1 MVPRPR
7 DEMKRILRSD
17 WLPALVPQE
26 NFSFWPCKTS
36 FIDQAR
42 SVFFGFLLTST
53 SSRQIKSQKRT
64 CPISSHL
71 YRLCFVLRCIWGQFP
86 STSPRGAY
94 IWRGD
99 LTEGFLRYEFGGG
112 GGLYLEGHIHERACF
127 RNFTLFCTMN
137 QECSTLRYLTLIK
150 GIWSVA
156 FKLTFL
162 PIFRTFYISLH

>member
-1 MVPRPR
+1 MVPRPH
-7 DEMKRILRSD
+7 DEMNRILRSD

-71 YRLCFVLRCIWGQFP
+71 YRLCFVLRCIWRQFP
-86 STSPRGAY
+86 STSPRGAC

-112 GGLYLEGHIHERACF
+112 GLIFGGAY
-127 RNFTLFCTMN
+127 TWKSLFSEFYSILHYESRMFY
-137 QECSTLRYLTLIK
+137 ST
-150 GIWSVA
+150 V
-156 FKLTFL
+156 
-162 PIFRTFYISLH
+162 FYTD